1 MTFALSQAL
10 AILQMPQQEL
20 GAWLRSEIE
29 KNPLLELKAAGPK
42 KGIMPEIPARIH
54 LYEHLQSQIREH
66 FSDEKELRIAE
77 DILERLDE
85 RGFVDGPLTECQRPI
100 LTVMQ
105 TFDPPGIFARNLQE
119 ALILQLRAEGKTGT
133 PAYDLVQNSYEDLLH
148 GRYAAIKK
156 RLGSGDLS
164 QAMSHLA
171 RLSMRPAQGF
181 WEEPISPVYPDLR
194 IERVDGGWRLELIED
209 EWPQF
214 QIQTEYLEAK
224 TESIEEQ
231 EALRMF
237 KTGAKWIF
245 RVLNRRQK
253 MLREIG
259 RALICRQAAFL
270 DQKGPLVPFGV
281 KELAEQ
287 LGIHESTLSR
297 ALSGKYAA
305 TPRGLLLLRS
315 LVTADPAASHG
326 REALQQLIDG
336 EDKGRPLTDQE
347 LTENL
352 RLKGFSL
359 ARRTIA
365 KYRTQLKIGSASQR
379 KNSR

>member
-1 MTFALSQAL
+1 MGTGMDPKLFLKLAPERRMTMTFALSQAL

-194 IERVDGGWRLELIED
+194 IERVD
-209 EWPQF
+209 PN
-214 QIQTEYLEAK
+214 
-224 TESIEEQ
+224 
-231 EALRMF
+231 
-237 KTGAKWIF
+237 
-245 RVLNRRQK
+245 RV
-253 MLREIG
+253 
-259 RALICRQAAFL
+259 
-270 DQKGPLVPFGV
+270 
-281 KELAEQ
+281 
-287 LGIHESTLSR
+287 S
-297 ALSGKYAA
+297 
-305 TPRGLLLLRS
+305 
-315 LVTADPAASHG
+315 
-326 REALQQLIDG
+326 
-336 EDKGRPLTDQE
+336 
-347 LTENL
+347 
-352 RLKGFSL
+352 
-359 ARRTIA
+359 
-365 KYRTQLKIGSASQR
+365 
-379 KNSR
+379 